1 MVQSVELLL
10 DDDVD
15 ASVRRQ
21 WERLAAAGL
30 PSQARHAGPTN
41 APHVTLTVRARI
53 DQGVDPALHDAVAD
67 LPLPL
72 RLGALAC
79 FGRERFVL
87 VQLVVP
93 DVRLLALHAAV
104 AVALG
109 PDPDD
114 AEAGGNLAPGRWT
127 PHVTLARRLT
137 PEQVSTALSA
147 LRDHR
152 TDGDGQAVC
161 CRRWD
166 GDARRAW
173 PV

>member
-1 MVQSVELLL
+1 ME
-10 DDDVD
+10 
-15 ASVRRQ
+15 
-21 WERLAAAGL
+21 
-30 PSQARHAGPTN
+30 
-41 APHVTLTVRARI
+41 
-53 DQGVDPALHDAVAD
+53 PALHDAVSD

-79 FGRERFVL
+79 FGHRRLVL
-87 VQLVVP
+87 VRLVVP

-114 AEAGGNLAPGRWT
+114 AEAAGNLAPGRWT

-137 PEQVSTALSA
+137 PEQVAAALTALHPVGRA
-147 LRDHR
+147 EGNGR
-152 TDGDGQAVC
+152 AVC